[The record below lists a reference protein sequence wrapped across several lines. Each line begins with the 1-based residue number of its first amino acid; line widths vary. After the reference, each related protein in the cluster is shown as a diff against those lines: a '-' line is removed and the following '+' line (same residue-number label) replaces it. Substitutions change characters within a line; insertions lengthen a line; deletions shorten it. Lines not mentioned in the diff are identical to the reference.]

1 MLLTV
6 NHTTNYNYDDNL
18 IGLMQTTK
26 LIPSP
31 YNGLKIIEWDVT
43 RNSEKGGE
51 IFKDAEGN
59 NIINFKSNDSDK
71 IINFTVIGKV
81 ETFNTDGIYNSEND
95 KISPLVYL
103 RNTNL
108 TQPNKEILD
117 LASDAK
123 GKFENSETLK
133 IAHSIL
139 ALVSDQIS
147 YVPYTTNTHTTAAE
161 AMSQKKGVCQDQA
174 HIMISAAKALGIPAR
189 YVSGYMHK
197 NQNDSKFQATHAWAE
212 LYIKDIG
219 WIGFDPTNQCCPDER
234 YIRVS
239 CGLDASFAA
248 PIRGVYYGNSIENLD
263 IHVQTIENSPQ

>member
-81 ETFNTDGIYNSEND
+81 ETFNTDGIYNSKND

-161 AMSQKKGVCQDQA
+161 AMSQKKGVCQDHKLCPLHYKYSYNCCRSYESKKRGLPRSSTYYDLSCQ
-174 HIMISAAKALGIPAR
+174 SSR
-189 YVSGYMHK
+189 YSCKIRKWLYAQK
-197 NQNDSKFQATHAWAE
+197 SK
-212 LYIKDIG
+212 
-219 WIGFDPTNQCCPDER
+219 
-234 YIRVS
+234 
-239 CGLDASFAA
+239 
-248 PIRGVYYGNSIENLD
+248 
-263 IHVQTIENSPQ
+263 